1 MNQPGEKHITYCC
14 ASLDLCDYQSQVN
27 ISSFPE
33 IILYFSGPFILL
45 CTFYF
50 LFSPTIPPLQFFL
63 LTNDLALDFTEKIKA
78 ERTEICKPAM
88 TSTYPSAAFKPIFS
102 AFPWITFSPTSLISP
117 SPLNHSLYPIGC
129 YHVSNIN
136 I

>member
-14 ASLDLCDYQSQVN
+14 ASLDLHDCQSQVN

-102 AFPWITFSPTSLISP
+102 AFLSYFFNISLSTKSFSISHRML
-117 SPLNHSLYPIGC
+117 SCLQY
-129 YHVSNIN
+129 
-136 I
+136 